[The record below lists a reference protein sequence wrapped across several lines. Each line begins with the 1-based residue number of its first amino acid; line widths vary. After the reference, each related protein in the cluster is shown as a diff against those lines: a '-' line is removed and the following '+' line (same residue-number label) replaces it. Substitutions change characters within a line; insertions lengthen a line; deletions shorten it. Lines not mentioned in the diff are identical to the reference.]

1 MPRKANKS
9 EETKKSP
16 DILIGDLIFATN
28 IYTAE
33 NHELILEVED
43 ISLDGKIVK
52 TSKMMLI
59 KKKYVSEGKL
69 DLTPID
75 NSMILSN
82 FNTSNNQIDSCMC
95 NLDRFDIYGIVSNQK
110 IIDTFRRSFSDKG
123 AN

>member
-16 DILIGDLIFATN
+16 YITIGDIIFATN
-28 IYTAE
+28 ISTAE
-33 NHELILEVED
+33 IHELVLEVED
-43 ISLDGKIVK
+43 ISIDGKIVK
-52 TSKMMLI
+52 TSKMLLI
-59 KKKYVSEGKL
+59 KKKYGSEGKL

-82 FNTSNNQIDSCMC
+82 FNTSNNQIDPCIC

-110 IIDTFRRSFSDKG
+110 IIDTFRRSFKDKG
-123 AN
+123 AK

>member
-16 DILIGDLIFATN
+16 DILIGDLIFAAN